1 MRSVIKNSWLV
12 FKRNKDYFAVIIVA
26 PIIMLI
32 IATIFIA
39 FDSKSTVAY
48 VKTGSSA
55 LDSAIEDTFSHS
67 DAFGYK
73 VIDEDE
79 IASELVSGNADVVIA
94 GGNGAGGGLVM
105 YTAKEDT
112 DFQRAVSLLIKK
124 AQLSAEGDAKEVKL
138 SVNKAPFKTAPI
150 SNSLGMT
157 LFKIITGGA
166 LLTIILLENRY
177 RGISQRI
184 LLSGIPVSQYL
195 TGMSV
200 VFFISS
206 VVSSLVYFLAAEIGR
221 LDMGLPND
229 LLIIPVLIT
238 SNIFAVSIGLFL
250 AAFRIKPDQSIL
262 ISSGVIML
270 MAIVSGGIL
279 PYDKMP
285 SVLRHIADFMPL
297 RWMLKALEI
306 MQCGGSFASASVY
319 LVYTVIFCAV
329 LYIAGVIGV
338 KKLEHA

>member
-55 LDSAIEDTFSHS
+55 LDSAVEETFSHS
-67 DAFGYK
+67 TAFSYK
-73 VIDEDE
+73 VIDEDK
-79 IASELVSGNADVVIA
+79 ISSELVSGNADVVIA
-94 GGNGAGGGLVM
+94 DGGDGLVM

-112 DFQRAVSLLIKK
+112 DFQRAVSLMIKK
-124 AQLSAEGDAKEVKL
+124 AELRAEGRDKDVDV
-138 SVNKAPFKTAPI
+138 SVNKAPFRTAPI
-150 SNSLGMT
+150 TNSLGMT

-200 VFFISS
+200 VFFASS
-206 VVSSLVYFLAAEIGR
+206 IVSSLVYFLAAEIGR

-238 SNIFAVSIGLFL
+238 SNIFAVSLGLFL
-250 AAFRIKPDQSIL
+250 GAFRIKPDQSIL

-297 RWMLKALEI
+297 RWMLRALEI
-306 MQCGGSFASASVY
+306 MQRGGSFASAAVY
-319 LVYTVIFCAV
+319 LLYTVIFCAV
-329 LYIAGVIGV
+329 LYIIGVIGV